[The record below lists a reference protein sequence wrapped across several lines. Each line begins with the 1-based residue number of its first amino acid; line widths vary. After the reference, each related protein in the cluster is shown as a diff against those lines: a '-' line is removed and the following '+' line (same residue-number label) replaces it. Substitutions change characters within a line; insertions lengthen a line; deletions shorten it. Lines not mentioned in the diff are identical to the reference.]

1 MDYGCGLWITKLQ
14 LSIFSEKIRDVM
26 KKNPVLAIAGATGLV
41 GSEMLNII
49 NERKLPLGGIKLLAS
64 QDSAGEIY
72 SALGEEVAVE
82 VLDEDSF
89 AGVDLAL
96 FATSAELSAKFAP
109 IAAEAGAIVVD
120 NSSFFRLKEGV
131 PLVVPEVNFESIKSE
146 DKIIANP
153 NCSTIQLMPVL
164 NAIHKAA
171 GLERVVVSTYQSV
184 SGAGKAALDELWGQ
198 TIAVCNQGKIETECF
213 QHQIAF
219 NLIPQIDVIL
229 DDGYTKEEYKIINES
244 KKILGIPDLRITATA
259 VRVPVFHAHSESVN
273 VETKS
278 GLPPEKLRE
287 ILAALPEISL
297 YEDDYPMPLGVAGD
311 DAIHVGR
318 IRRDRS
324 VNHGLDFWVVA
335 DNVRKGAALNAVQ
348 IIEKLMKNT

>member
-1 MDYGCGLWITKLQ
+1 
-14 LSIFSEKIRDVM
+14 M
-26 KKNPVLAIAGATGLV
+26 KRNPVLAIAGATGLV

-49 NERKLPLGGIKLLAS
+49 NDKKLPLGGVKLLAS

-72 SALGEEVAVE
+72 SALGDEVAVE
-82 VLDEDSF
+82 VLGEDSF
-89 AGVDLAL
+89 VGVDLAL

-109 IAAEAGAIVVD
+109 LAAEAGAIVVD
-120 NSSFFRLKEGV
+120 NSSFFRMRDGV
-131 PLVVPEVNFESIKSE
+131 PLVVPEVNFDAVKST

-171 GLERVVVSTYQSV
+171 GIERVVVSTYQSV

-198 TIAVCNQGKIETECF
+198 TIAVCNQAKIETECF

-229 DDGYTKEEYKIINES
+229 EDGYTKEEYKIINES
-244 KKILGIPDLRITATA
+244 RKILGIPDLRITATA
-259 VRVPVFHAHSESVN
+259 VRVPVFHSHSESVN
-273 VETKS
+273 VETRS
-278 GLPPEKLRE
+278 ELSPEKLRE
-287 ILAALPEISL
+287 ILSSMPEISL
-297 YEDDYPMPLGVAGD
+297 YEEDYPMPLGVAGD

-324 VNHGLDFWVVA
+324 VKHGLDFWVVA

-348 IIEKLMKNT
+348 IIERLITHT

>member
-1 MDYGCGLWITKLQ
+1 MRKDPI
-14 LSIFSEKIRDVM
+14 
-26 KKNPVLAIAGATGLV
+26 LAIVGATGLV

-49 NERKLPLGGIKLLAS
+49 NDRKLPLGGVRLFAS
-64 QDSAGEIY
+64 QDSAGEVY
-72 SALGEEVAVE
+72 SALGEEVVVE

-89 AGVDLAL
+89 VGVDLAL
-96 FATSAELSAKFAP
+96 FATSAELSAKYAP
-109 IAAEAGAIVVD
+109 IAAEAGAVVVD
-120 NSSFFRLKEGV
+120 NSSFFRMQDGV
-131 PLVVPEVNFESIKSE
+131 PLVVPEVNFDAIKPS

-171 GLERVVVSTYQSV
+171 GIERVVVSTYQSV

-198 TIAVCNQGKIETECF
+198 TIAVCNQAKIETECF

-229 DDGYTKEEYKIINES
+229 EDGYTKEEYKIINES
-244 KKILGIPDLRITATA
+244 RKILGIPDLRITATA
-259 VRVPVFHAHSESVN
+259 VRVPVFHSHSESVN
-273 VETKS
+273 VETKGELS
-278 GLPPEKLRE
+278 PEKLRE
-287 ILAALPEISL
+287 ILGKMPEISL
-297 YEDDYPMPLGVAGD
+297 YEEDYPMPLGVAGD

-324 VNHGLDFWVVA
+324 VTHGLDFWVVA

-348 IIEKLMKNT
+348 IIEKLIDR

>member
-1 MDYGCGLWITKLQ
+1 MRKDPI
-14 LSIFSEKIRDVM
+14 
-26 KKNPVLAIAGATGLV
+26 LAIVGATGLV

-49 NERKLPLGGIKLLAS
+49 NDRKLPLGGVRLFAS
-64 QDSAGEIY
+64 QDSAGEVY
-72 SALGEEVAVE
+72 SALGEEVVVE

-89 AGVDLAL
+89 VGVDLAL
-96 FATSAELSAKFAP
+96 FATSAELSAKYAP
-109 IAAEAGAIVVD
+109 IAAEAGAVVVD
-120 NSSFFRLKEGV
+120 NSSFFRMREGI
-131 PLVVPEVNFESIKSE
+131 PLVVPEVNFDAIKPS

-198 TIAVCNQGKIETECF
+198 TIAVCNQAKIETECF

-229 DDGYTKEEYKIINES
+229 EDGYTKEEYKIINES
-244 KKILGIPDLRITATA
+244 RKILGISDLRITATA
-259 VRVPVFHAHSESVN
+259 VRVPVFHSHSESVN

-278 GLPPEKLRE
+278 DLSPEKLRE
-287 ILAALPEISL
+287 ILGKMPEISL
-297 YEDDYPMPLGVAGD
+297 YEEDYPMPLGVAGD

-324 VNHGLDFWVVA
+324 VTHGLDFWVVA

-348 IIEKLMKNT
+348 IIEKLIDR